1 MVTACGAEPVAHAMV
16 NFSNTVEE
24 STEFGPR
31 IIMVNLN
38 HYIQMDQLLHAA
50 LRSVLTILQSEFTFK
65 SRLASLN

>member
-1 MVTACGAEPVAHAMV
+1 MVTVCGAEPVAHAVV

-38 HYIQMDQLLHAA
+38 LTMDQLIHAA
-50 LRSVLTILQSEFTFK
+50 LRSVFTVF
-65 SRLASLN
+65 

>member
-1 MVTACGAEPVAHAMV
+1 MVTACGAQPVAHAMV

-38 HYIQMDQLLHAA
+38 HYTD
-50 LRSVLTILQSEFTFK
+50 RSIAPYSVKKCLDDS
-65 SRLASLN
+65 SLGVHF